1 MGAGERRGHADRGGD
16 RDQELRI
23 GAVRKRVYKERGSFA
38 ALGYR
43 ANVHDKVMRD
53 SVRVMARITSLMR
66 SRGVRVPH
74 AGVYSESGR
83 KKWIAGLPEAARYAA
98 EILYAELDA
107 LMVLR
112 AHAEKEM
119 VSEARRHAE
128 FRILKSCP
136 GLGSIRAAQ
145 LMAVVVRPQ
154 VTYADGPAAA
164 SPRKVPSYKTDPLR
178 PPVYQFGYPYQN
190 LSLTIGASQQSS
202 VVSRFGSRH
211 SLQANRRIIGT
222 MKRGHFNFF
231 SVIF

>member
-1 MGAGERRGHADRGGD
+1 M
-16 RDQELRI
+16 
-23 GAVRKRVYKERGSFA
+23 RKRVYKERGSFA

-43 ANVHDKVMRD
+43 TNVHDKVMRD

-145 LMAVVVRPQ
+145 LMAVVLRDLAARATNVQAATLPHERSTRQASADVGCKNQCSCRQHGVRLDSLPHRRNFNRGQ
-154 VTYADGPAAA
+154 WSMRRPRAVRNAAK
-164 SPRKVPSYKTDPLR
+164 R
-178 PPVYQFGYPYQN
+178 
-190 LSLTIGASQQSS
+190 SS
-202 VVSRFGSRH
+202 
-211 SLQANRRIIGT
+211 
-222 MKRGHFNFF
+222 
-231 SVIF
+231 